1 MDSRGQYSDPL
12 TTEQEMAVKFII
24 PVAFT
29 ALLSTGCVAIDP
41 LAYGPE
47 PTRFTYSDPADS
59 GLFAVRPFPNTGDV
73 CQVIGENALTSN
85 FLDDAAILVGCPKH
99 ERGAIA
105 DRIAQGGQIVG
116 HAKHWTLFSMPQ
128 R

>member
-1 MDSRGQYSDPL
+1 MP
-12 TTEQEMAVKFII
+12 VKLIF
-24 PVAFT
+24 PAAFA
-29 ALLSTGCVAIDP
+29 ALLSTGCVTIDP
-41 LAYGPE
+41 LDYGPE
-47 PTRFTYSDPADS
+47 PTRATYSDPAES
-59 GLFAVRPFPNTGDV
+59 GLLGVRPYPNAGDV

-105 DRIAQGGQIVG
+105 DRLAQGGQIVG
-116 HAKHWTLFSMPQ
+116 HAKHWTLLSIPQ

>member
-1 MDSRGQYSDPL
+1 M
-12 TTEQEMAVKFII
+12 KFMF
-24 PVAFT
+24 PAALE
-29 ALLSTGCVAIDP
+29 ALLSTGCVTVDP
-41 LAYGPE
+41 LDYGPE
-47 PTRFTYSDPADS
+47 PTRSTYSDPAES
-59 GLFAVRPFPNTGDV
+59 GLLAARPYPNAGDV

-105 DRIAQGGQIVG
+105 DRLAEGGQIVA
-116 HAKHWTLFSMPQ
+116 HAKHWKLLGIRQ